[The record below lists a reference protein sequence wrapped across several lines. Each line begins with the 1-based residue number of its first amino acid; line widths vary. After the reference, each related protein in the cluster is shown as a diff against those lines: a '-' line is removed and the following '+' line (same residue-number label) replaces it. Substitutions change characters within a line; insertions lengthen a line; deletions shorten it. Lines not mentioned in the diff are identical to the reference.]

1 MTSQADGAVFSDEQP
16 IHHMISGEEKVV
28 RLGGRV
34 EEQQCQIVCE
44 KDKLQVNTKP
54 ILAENEQLKEE
65 NAALN
70 SSGQEVVHN
79 EFTRVENELELV
91 TDELI
96 QIEQMI
102 QGSKIQRI
110 PKLEEEKENFIKYL
124 EKVKQMYEEQNNH
137 LTEIQEENI
146 TLGEHS
152 TTQKGHIL
160 ALEYEREAL
169 YSLFEQLQ
177 TTTAKQDERLQS
189 LMNDNYTLEENMSA
203 KIMQIQ
209 SSDEEIQ
216 SLRTELE
223 SVHKTIQIQAD
234 EITQLKKDQSLLTEK
249 YLNQGLKLEEMFELD
264 EERKILQTKLEEL
277 NTKYEEQSAKM
288 SIFRKKSITLEEL
301 VATQRQELISSEKE
315 KEALSKELEEIKT
328 TNGKL
333 NDSLRE
339 LTENKE
345 KTERIVSIETSVD
358 KQSLVIVEET
368 RKLQSEQDLTR
379 KTNKELNNEIKG
391 IKQEKYAL
399 EKRVFN
405 QRQQLDS
412 FEKERQKMRA
422 QLQTIKSTS
431 EDQRNQL
438 QILMK
443 EKDNLHKSFES
454 KMLAFEKEHN
464 ILHNELE
471 QLNEK
476 KDLQE
481 EQLRA
486 SAEEKYSLENIIA
499 TKRQELISSEK
510 EKEAL
515 GKELEKIETAY
526 TKLNDSLREL
536 TNNTDELEIEVSIE
550 TSVERQILVIVEE
563 KRKLQTEQDMTR
575 QMNEELNNE
584 IKSLRQE
591 KDALEKQVFIQ
602 RQQLDSFEKEGQQ
615 MRAQLQ
621 TIKSASE
628 EQSNQLQELMKEK
641 DNQHESFESKML
653 AFEKEHY
660 RLQNELEQLYKKK
673 DLQEEQLRLS
683 EEENYSLKNIIATQE
698 QQMKEKDLH
707 YTETYAHE
715 NEQIRNTLSSVLK
728 DDARLRTY
736 LDPRAIA
743 ELYKNLY
750 KNVWPRTFETAKNL
764 TFAGNVK
771 NAVKNIIEC
780 VEMVNTFCK
789 KECGEIKRHFKEM
802 LEGEAVGLKEEVFD
816 EARIIQMITSGTSE
830 LALGLLVQVFMKTLI
845 PGFQLQKLAHAS
857 PVFVRECIRIF
868 WLLNLQWPQ
877 IEEYTI
883 KGEDFDRNVYEA
895 LSEQGDKVEYVVWPA
910 LIYDETVLAK
920 GVAKCYQSS
929 ILTQASSPPPKDVH
943 QETSDEEEGISSD
956 EDEFEGKMSRYEY

>member
-830 LALGLLVQVFMKTLI
+830 LALGLLVQ
-845 PGFQLQKLAHAS
+845 LAHAS